1 MPQNWSNWT
10 KSSSVRTLV
19 DTRKGPRKSDGKFT
33 ELLKESLKDYEENAN
48 LTVSRRSTVHY
59 DSSSL
64 SSRNSI
70 GSLGSSTFGSLDSS
84 ASNGLSSW
92 YDTLKNDPAILYG
105 ASSSKRSSMSIS
117 SASRTVSESEPD
129 SPVVGVPCHTE
140 DLKDEGDNMWVE
152 KDIPKFIYDWFT
164 KLCIIN
170 GNPFYGLEGIEY
182 SPINSRKAVRSD
194 PYHGL
199 SWDTRSSFQ
208 YDWDG
213 DVDKDGRFHG
223 TGSLKFADGGEVFG
237 CWRNGVRV
245 GKYTTSCPA
254 QNITLL
260 SGEYKAGKLLG
271 VGTVVFDNGESV
283 EGHFRDGCLHGL
295 ARKLGV
301 KKDLIWVGRYL
312 HGVPDGS
319 CWEFLPGGGCIM
331 GQTDKN
337 GKLSGNFV
345 TYIYPDWRT
354 CLVGTFSDSIL
365 VSAQAA
371 RVESARITKVR
382 LLCM

>member
-129 SPVVGVPCHTE
+129 SPGGGVPCHTE
-140 DLKDEGDNMWVE
+140 DLKD
-152 KDIPKFIYDWFT
+152 
-164 KLCIIN
+164 
-170 GNPFYGLEGIEY
+170 
-182 SPINSRKAVRSD
+182 
-194 PYHGL
+194 
-199 SWDTRSSFQ
+199 
-208 YDWDG
+208 
-213 DVDKDGRFHG
+213 
-223 TGSLKFADGGEVFG
+223 
-237 CWRNGVRV
+237 
-245 GKYTTSCPA
+245 
-254 QNITLL
+254 
-260 SGEYKAGKLLG
+260 
-271 VGTVVFDNGESV
+271 
-283 EGHFRDGCLHGL
+283 
-295 ARKLGV
+295 
-301 KKDLIWVGRYL
+301 
-312 HGVPDGS
+312 
-319 CWEFLPGGGCIM
+319 
-331 GQTDKN
+331 
-337 GKLSGNFV
+337 
-345 TYIYPDWRT
+345 
-354 CLVGTFSDSIL
+354 
-365 VSAQAA
+365 
-371 RVESARITKVR
+371 
-382 LLCM
+382 